1 MEEKTTPKTFGNIK
15 VYEDI
20 RDIVGQSKKVS
31 VVEIPSDFE
40 DIRYFLDVYDELTA
54 TTQPLLVTGP
64 KIPAKIIE
72 SLLQILCEQFM
83 VIEVTQP
90 RFLEN
95 LELIVDLFLV
105 NVDHETMDIDVLK
118 RYVDI
123 WNGRNLFFYFKPR
136 GSGELKEF
144 EELVKELGLAEKNI
158 PFRIEEECQV

>member
-20 RDIVGQSKKVS
+20 RDIAGETRKVS
-31 VVEIPSDFE
+31 VVEFSPDFE

-123 WNGRNLFFYFKPR
+123 WNGGNLFFYFRPKGP
-136 GSGELKEF
+136 GEVKEF
-144 EELVKELGLAEKNI
+144 EGLANGLGLGEKNI
-158 PFRIEEECQV
+158 PFRIE

>member
-20 RDIVGQSKKVS
+20 RDIAGETRKVS
-31 VVEIPSDFE
+31 VVEFSPDFE

-123 WNGRNLFFYFKPR
+123 WNGKNLYFYFKPKR
-136 GSGELKEF
+136 PGEVKEF
-144 EELVKELGLAEKNI
+144 EDVAKRLGLSEKNI
-158 PFRIEEECQV
+158 PFRIG